1 MKTNISIK
9 DIDKMMIAVAHAVT
23 ESSKVESYKFLGEP
37 TDEWREQLLNL
48 ARIRLEKI
56 MVGEEEEK
64 CG

>member
-1 MKTNISIK
+1 
-9 DIDKMMIAVAHAVT
+9 MMIAVAHAVT